1 MIQRLTRYVLTE
13 KTKRTTN
20 RGESQKSLTLFQN
33 SKPQNMIL
41 QSDQAKK
48 ERHQLETK
56 KKSVYAILEIQRN
69 LLIMRSFRTT
79 I

>member
-48 ERHQLETK
+48 EGHQLETK